1 MLSVFE
7 LIYNG
12 GDFYLRPIFLKEKIM
27 SIKLNSF
34 INVFKTKKNDE
45 EKLELVKKHIN
56 NEYIPY
62 EHKVAVAQ
70 TIIDNSFWKKEVL
83 SDGTETKVL
92 HIDSVVKYMMFC
104 MCVIDLFT
112 DIERNKKS
120 MLEDFNTLNSFRI
133 FDLIIQCVNQ
143 RELDEF
149 NMILDFLSKD
159 TIQNEFEIHSY
170 ITKQVSRFADLFGS
184 AILPALENL
193 DLDKLNDVIKEKM
206 N

>member
-1 MLSVFE
+1 
-7 LIYNG
+7 
-12 GDFYLRPIFLKEKIM
+12 M